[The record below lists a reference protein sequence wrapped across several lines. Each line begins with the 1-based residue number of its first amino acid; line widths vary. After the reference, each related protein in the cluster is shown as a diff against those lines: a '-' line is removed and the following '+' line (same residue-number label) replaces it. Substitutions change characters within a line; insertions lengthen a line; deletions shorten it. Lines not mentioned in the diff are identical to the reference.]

1 MRANKFEIKIYFEA
15 PVFLLTIKFYCTTIR
30 SAGKLNRNRN
40 GAMHAGKRGI
50 SLIQLSLGISIS
62 AYTRIIYYMVD
73 IVDIVNMCDVTCES
87 DKSR

>member
-30 SAGKLNRNRN
+30 SAGKLNRN

-62 AYTRIIYYMVD
+62 AYTRITYYY
-73 IVDIVNMCDVTCES
+73 IAA
-87 DKSR
+87 